1 LLDQQIEILMPERF
15 RNMHLGHR
23 RDFFV
28 EPRTRGMGFG
38 LELFGVHKDGHEFP
52 VEISL
57 SPLQTHEG
65 VLVTSA
71 IRDISERKRAE
82 ESLRLLSGRL
92 LQAQDEERRRLAR
105 ELHDSAGQMIA
116 ALSMHLAPL
125 ESLNGQMPAS
135 AGKAISESLGLVN
148 ELSKELRTISH
159 LLHPPLLDE
168 VGLPSALRVYLEGFT
183 ERSQIT
189 VDFDLPDGFGRL
201 SREMETAIFRM
212 VQECLTN
219 IHRHSGSRVA
229 KVRVARFD
237 DQVQVE
243 VEDRGRGIPAEKQV
257 AMDSGRK
264 LGVGI
269 TGMLERVR
277 QLGGSLE
284 INSSATGTTVIAKL
298 PVANSSSRVVA
309 QWKE

>member
-1 LLDQQIEILMPERF
+1 
-15 RNMHLGHR
+15 
-23 RDFFV
+23 
-28 EPRTRGMGFG
+28 
-38 LELFGVHKDGHEFP
+38 
-52 VEISL
+52 
-57 SPLQTHEG
+57 
-65 VLVTSA
+65 
-71 IRDISERKRAE
+71 
-82 ESLRLLSGRL
+82 
-92 LQAQDEERRRLAR
+92 
-105 ELHDSAGQMIA
+105 
-116 ALSMHLAPL
+116 
-125 ESLNGQMPAS
+125 
-135 AGKAISESLGLVN
+135 
-148 ELSKELRTISH
+148 
-159 LLHPPLLDE
+159 
-168 VGLPSALRVYLEGFT
+168 VYLEGFT